1 VFTHLRNRLPLV
13 FIFIVL
19 VMCSGAAATSAPAS
33 SLAPGMRIRITTG
46 PAADRT
52 TRAGQQTVGS
62 FVALDDSALVLVDE
76 HGRSVR
82 MPRSSISAIERSEGK
97 YSRGR
102 KALIGLLMGGTVAA
116 GGSAECQDGDC
127 SGGAGAGASDGAA
140 GLFVGAIG
148 AAIGAV
154 LPPGERWIR
163 IDVNGALIS
172 Q

>member
-1 VFTHLRNRLPLV
+1 MFTHLRNRLPLV

-19 VMCSGAAATSAPAS
+19 VMCSGGAATSAPES
-33 SLAPGMRIRITTG
+33 PLAPGMRIRITTG
-46 PAADRT
+46 PAADT
-52 TRAGQQTVGS
+52 MRAGQRTVGS

-82 MPRSSISAIERSEGK
+82 VPRRSISAIERSEGK

-116 GGSAECQDGDC
+116 GGSAECQDGEC
-127 SGGAGAGASDGAA
+127 SGGTGASASDGVA